1 MALESRR
8 FDKKY
13 KFSNKNDMVSTWRNL
28 KIFFSRPLFIII
40 FWPKILFFV
49 AYSILT
55 RGNQNWICH
64 TLGVNRG
71 HNIFELHWNLMR
83 WKALKL
89 RLELKAFA
97 SLKSTHDS
105 LSDICNYVWVVQSK
119 SKNFQCFIQN
129 WAPLYEIRESKIT
142 MITLA

>member
-1 MALESRR
+1 MKE
-8 FDKKY
+8 F
-13 KFSNKNDMVSTWRNL
+13 KN
-28 KIFFSRPLFIII
+28 IFSRTLFIII
-40 FWPKILFFV
+40 FWAKILFFV

-105 LSDICNYVWVVQSK
+105 LSDICYVWVVQSGGK
-119 SKNFQCFIQN
+119 IFHCFIQN
-129 WAPLYEIRESKIT
+129 RAPFYEIKESKIILISCLNDKIWLNQLT
-142 MITLA
+142 FQQ